1 MKCTCPK
8 CQADIELIVPEEIPE
23 SGTTAPCPACNVK
36 LNVYRES
43 FGSRALHRTGQVSCA
58 VCGAELGPQLHCQSC
73 GACFPDFL
81 VAQLGRRKARRQ
93 SKKVALSFSPLPA
106 RQKRAVALPSLDAAL
121 QPESVKSPSRK
132 GIAAG
137 NSKAVQIA
145 VALLVVVALAA
156 GGTFYYFKM
165 EAEKQFA
172 KNYALAAF
180 CLQAG
185 IERAQKAGAKMS
197 TDWKQRQDA
206 GQGYSPRLSPEDERG
221 FALVEAKLDP
231 TMTKLTK
238 PPEKFG
244 DCTPALGKLR
254 TVYDK
259 WHGLVQTPGNSLQTF
274 NDNSAKMDQEY
285 KQAVRE
291 FKAGLPGSMR
301 EELTNASVKL
311 RLLRPLVM

>member
-58 VCGAELGPQLHCQSC
+58 VCGAELGPHLHCPSC
-73 GACFPDFL
+73 GASFPDFL
-81 VAQLGRRKARRQ
+81 VAQIGRRKARRQ
-93 SKKVALSFSPLPA
+93 SKKIAISFSPLPA
-106 RQKRAVALPSLDAAL
+106 RQKKSVMLPSLDATL
-121 QPESVKSPSRK
+121 HPEAVKSTSRK
-132 GIAAG
+132 GVGAG
-137 NSKAVQIA
+137 TSKAIQIA
-145 VALLVVVALAA
+145 VALLIVVALAA
-156 GGTFYYFKM
+156 GGTFYYYKI

-185 IERAQKAGAKMS
+185 IERSQKASVKMA
-197 TDWKQRQDA
+197 TEWKQRQDA
-206 GQGYSPRLSPEDERG
+206 GQGYTPRLGADDERG
-221 FALVEAKLDP
+221 FGLVEAKLDP
-231 TMTKLTK
+231 TMAKLGKT
-238 PPEKFG
+238 PEKFG

-259 WHGLVQTPGNSLQTF
+259 WHTLVQTPGNSLQAF
-274 NDNSAKMDQEY
+274 NDSNAKMDQEY
-285 KQAVRE
+285 KQAIRA
-291 FKAGLPGSMR
+291 FKSGIPASMR
-301 EELTNASVKL
+301 EELTSASVKL
-311 RLLRPLVM
+311 KLLRPLVM